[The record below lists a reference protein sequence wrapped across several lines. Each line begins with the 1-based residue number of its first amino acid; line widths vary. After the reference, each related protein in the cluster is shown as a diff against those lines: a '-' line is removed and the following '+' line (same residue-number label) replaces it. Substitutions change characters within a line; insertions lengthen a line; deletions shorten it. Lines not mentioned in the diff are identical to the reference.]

1 MIDRN
6 YDDMINMPCPTSP
19 RHPRMPRAD
28 RAAQFAPFAA
38 LTGYDAAIDETGR
51 LTDQKIDISE
61 DMREKLFGEIEKYK
75 DSIRIGFTC
84 AKLDTLAMAAK
95 RFPNADIH
103 YDGGDLSAER
113 LEEVKALAAGHHLY
127 VWVCF
132 DNDMTWWFNGTKA
145 TPEVCRFVRQYGEL
159 GVWIL
164 SRREELEVAIKEL
177 DAEIIETTGHIK
189 PEWIA
194 EINR

>member
-61 DMREKLFGEIEKYK
+61 DMREKLDLKQNF
-75 DSIRIGFTC
+75 
-84 AKLDTLAMAAK
+84 L
-95 RFPNADIH
+95 ADIIDDQPEISVT
-103 YDGGDLSAER
+103 YFVPDKKKSGGAYITANGRLKQIDEYEQFIILTDGKKIPIQEVYSIESDLFRGMFE
-113 LEEVKALAAGHHLY
+113 
-127 VWVCF
+127 
-132 DNDMTWWFNGTKA
+132 
-145 TPEVCRFVRQYGEL
+145 
-159 GVWIL
+159 
-164 SRREELEVAIKEL
+164 
-177 DAEIIETTGHIK
+177 
-189 PEWIA
+189 
-194 EINR
+194 

>member
-61 DMREKLFGEIEKYK
+61 DMREKLDLKHNF
-75 DSIRIGFTC
+75 
-84 AKLDTLAMAAK
+84 L
-95 RFPNADIH
+95 ADIIDEQPEISVT
-103 YDGGDLSAER
+103 YFVPDKKKSGGAYVTVNGRLKQIDEYEQLIILTDGKKIPIQEVYSIESDLFR
-113 LEEVKALAAGHHLY
+113 G
-127 VWVCF
+127 
-132 DNDMTWWFNGTKA
+132 M
-145 TPEVCRFVRQYGEL
+145 
-159 GVWIL
+159 
-164 SRREELEVAIKEL
+164 L
-177 DAEIIETTGHIK
+177 D
-189 PEWIA
+189 
-194 EINR
+194 